1 MASTQQAGLQLRS
14 HRMNRGMSP
23 EELGRK
29 VGVSGMTIR
38 RLERGVG
45 RPTIRT
51 RFLIARE
58 LGLQVTDVW
67 PPATRKAAR
76 A

>member
-1 MASTQQAGLQLRS
+1 
-14 HRMNRGMSP
+14 
-23 EELGRK
+23 
-29 VGVSGMTIR
+29 MTVR
-38 RLERGVG
+38 RLEQGVG
-45 RPTIRT
+45 FPTIRT

-67 PPATRKAAR
+67 PLTSTRREAAG